1 MTQTGNEHEGS
12 GRARPPKRSQFKK
25 GQSGN
30 PAGRPKKTPSFKAD
44 LAAELRQK
52 ICISQEG
59 GKQTI
64 SKQKAFCRTLVDAA
78 IKKDIRAINALLAC
92 MRYFG
97 VGAEEEETTESIDL
111 SDLDLLETYVA
122 QQRKQQERS
131 SQAASSGTPAKAGN
145 PGR

>member
-1 MTQTGNEHEGS
+1 MTQKAGQS
-12 GRARPPKRSQFKK
+12 GGGYRRPPADTQFKK
-25 GQSGN
+25 GKSGN

-44 LAAELRQK
+44 LAAELREK
-52 ICISQEG
+52 VCITQEG
-59 GKQTI
+59 GKQRI
-64 SKQKAFCRTLVDAA
+64 SKQKAFCKTLVDAA

-97 VGAEEEETTESIDL
+97 VGAEEETTAESIDL

-122 QQRKQQERS
+122 QQRKQRERS
-131 SQAASSGTPAKAGN
+131 SQAALTSTPTKAGN